1 VSDDSG
7 MTRPSPTLTGDIV
20 VLRRVRPDEVED
32 LVRTVEEAIPH
43 LRPWMAWAAAE
54 FDPDAVRAHVAET
67 DANWEMGTEFTYAIT
82 VEGKIAGRCGLMPRV
97 GEGGLEIGY
106 WLHPAYLGRGAAT
119 EATHLLVKAA
129 FELPGIEFVD
139 IVHDSANVRSGAI
152 PRKLGFIEISR
163 VSPPQE
169 PLTSAEDG
177 VDVRWRI
184 TRSAAGKSAENGP

>member
-1 VSDDSG
+1 MSDDSG
-7 MTRPSPTLTGDIV
+7 MIRPSSILIGDVV
-20 VLRRVRPDEVED
+20 VLRRLRSDEVED

-43 LRPWMAWAAAE
+43 LRPWMAWAANE

-67 DANWEMGTEFTYAIT
+67 DANWEAGTEFTYVIT
-82 VEGKIAGRCGLMPRV
+82 IDGKIAGRCGLMPRV

-106 WLHPAYLGRGAAT
+106 SLHPAHVGRGAAT

-139 IVHDSANVRSGAI
+139 IVHDSVNVRSGAI
-152 PRKLGFIEISR
+152 PRKLGFTEIAR
-163 VSPPQE
+163 TSPPQE
-169 PLTSAEDG
+169 PLTAAEDG

-184 TRSAAGKSAENGP
+184 TRAAVGELAENRP